1 MMRLGGVVAA
11 ALLANLLPPPFVAT
25 VRAAATASIGSIS
38 AGTRP
43 GAEVGRGSATMP
55 TLRYCVTYTTTD
67 QARDFGYE
75 VLDASGVRPPFGSS
89 FTRQFEFVPGP
100 DWTAGG
106 RLTPKT
112 LCNTVTLE
120 PGRTYT
126 IRAWI
131 TSGPFDTRGSWA
143 LTPASAPTAATFDHS
158 TASGTATTST
168 TTTATTTPTRA
179 PSSGGSDS
187 TTTVSC
193 PPTSPIRTVVNGSPV
208 CVPVDIFC
216 RSNPGW
222 TDATLG
228 VTCPRNP
235 TSTGPGSGTAA
246 VPVCT
251 ATVSTQ
257 RSGAVTIRVATTPG
271 LARQRVRVEV
281 FAARAWHVLGTARI
295 TKQGIANVSTDS
307 RVINAKK
314 TYLLRT
320 TQGSNV
326 MCAGSLTVPARLN
339 LRGAA
344 RLA

>member
-1 MMRLGGVVAA
+1 MMRLGVVVAT
-11 ALLANLLPPPFVAT
+11 ALLANLLPSPFVAT
-25 VRAAATASIGSIS
+25 VRAAATATIGSIS
-38 AGTRP
+38 TGTRP
-43 GAEVGRGSATMP
+43 GAEVGRDSATMP

-106 RLTPKT
+106 RLSPKT

-143 LTPASAPTAATFDHS
+143 LTPASAPTAATFHHS
-158 TASGTATTST
+158 TASGPTTT
-168 TTTATTTPTRA
+168 TTTAPSR
-179 PSSGGSDS
+179 PSSGESD
-187 TTTVSC
+187 TTTSVAC
-193 PPTSPIRTVVNGSPV
+193 PPTSPIRTVANGSPV

-235 TSTGPGSGTAA
+235 ASTGPGSGTAA
-246 VPVCT
+246 VRVCT

-257 RSGAVTIRVATTPG
+257 RSGAVTIRVATTAG
-271 LARQRVRVEV
+271 LARQRVQVEV

-295 TKQGIANVSTDS
+295 TKQGIANVSTNS

-314 TYLLRT
+314 TYRLRA